1 MADQTPTQLTNEH
14 LRIVSDASHLD
25 CHPDGQ
31 VRDMAAE
38 LLAARARNVELEE
51 WRARFVT
58 QARRAIDDLDRWN
71 RLYQPSADD
80 PRPDL
85 ADLIDRA
92 LDDRDSARAR
102 VAELENFADRV
113 RAALDGHPRCEIH
126 PDDDVIGCGWKRA
139 VASVQWAVD
148 HIALDAMPASAEHD
162 RAGEIE
168 NLRARVAQLEAERDA
183 ARGAAGRAY
192 GQAAALQTR
201 VTELG
206 VRVAARDERIAE
218 LEAER
223 DRNAVDPEAVADE
236 FGIQGLTVEDGV
248 ATLTTAPTTEEA
260 RDLVLAMS
268 LALGKMLDDDQATN
282 YIETEIKKAGRPA
295 YVLNVRRAM
304 GQTPHELR
312 RAAEARVAELEAQ
325 QGELVGYT
333 VALRA
338 PGRAE
343 PFAGLCLASG
353 TTYDTADHAREVA
366 EQVDGMPAVV
376 RLLAGAEP
384 PEVSDRG

>member
-1 MADQTPTQLTNEH
+1 MDESTDQNLAPLTDEELH
-14 LRIVSDASHLD
+14 EI
-25 CHPDGQ
+25 
-31 VRDMAAE
+31 AANGWAPQGARLATE
-38 LLAARARNVELEE
+38 LLAARARIVELEE
-51 WRARFVT
+51 WRTRLVD
-58 QARRAIDDLDRWN
+58 QARRAIDDVDRWN
-71 RLYQPSADD
+71 RLYQPSADY

-102 VAELENFADRV
+102 VAELENFAHRV

-148 HIALDAMPASAEHD
+148 HAVLDAMPASVEHD
-162 RAGEIE
+162 RAGEIDTLRAHVAE
-168 NLRARVAQLEAERDA
+168 LEADRGLWKERAEKGQLHRAELIDQRNALRARL
-183 ARGAAGRAY
+183 
-192 GQAAALQTR
+192 
-201 VTELG
+201 
-206 VRVAARDERIAE
+206 AE

-223 DRNAVDPEAVADE
+223 DRNTIAPEAIADE

-248 ATLTTAPTTEEA
+248 ATLTTAPTTEDA

-282 YIETEIKKAGRPA
+282 YVETEIKKAGRPA

-338 PGRAE
+338 PGRGE

-353 TTYDTADHAREVA
+353 TTYDTEDHAREVA
-366 EQVDGMPAVV
+366 ERDGGVPAVV
-376 RLLAGAEP
+376 RLLAGTEP
-384 PEVSDRG
+384 REVSDRG